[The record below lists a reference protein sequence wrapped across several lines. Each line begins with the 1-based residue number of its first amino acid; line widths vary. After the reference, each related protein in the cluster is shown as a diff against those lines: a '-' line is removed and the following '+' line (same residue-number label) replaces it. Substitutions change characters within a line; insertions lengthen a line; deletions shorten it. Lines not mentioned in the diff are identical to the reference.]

1 MPGRVHEERRNLTW
15 LFEEGIQ
22 SIREDTQQGT
32 SVKSALYLPP
42 GQVEQ
47 PAQCTSDKVSSQDEE
62 GKHRKKGYYQ
72 GNFFF
77 FFKFIFTGL
86 IAKLLHVLLLC
97 A

>member
-32 SVKSALYLPP
+32 SVKSVLYLPP
-42 GQVEQ
+42 DQVEQ
-47 PAQCTSDKVSSQDEE
+47 PARCTSDKVSSQDDE
-62 GKHRKKGYYQ
+62 GKTQKERLLSGKL
-72 GNFFF
+72 FFL
-77 FFKFIFTGL
+77 KFIFTGL
-86 IAKLLHVLLLC
+86 IAKLLHVLLLP